1 MIEVTILKIGDII
14 IVPIQTELH
23 DLAANSLQ
31 ENILKKIEKVG
42 ARGLIID
49 VGVVTIIDSF
59 MGRVL
64 VDTAKMAGLMG
75 AKTVIVGMK
84 KEVVMTLLQLG
95 LMMQDLHAALNIE
108 DGMTLL
114 NSLTG
119 GNHERFNI

>member
-1 MIEVTILKIGDII
+1 MIDVTILKIGNTI
-14 IVPIQTELH
+14 IVPIQIELH
-23 DLAANSLQ
+23 DQAANFLR

-59 MGRVL
+59 MGRIL

-75 AKTVIVGMK
+75 AETVIVGMK

-95 LMMQDLHAALNIE
+95 LMVQNLHTALNIE
-108 DGMTLL
+108 DGIALL
-114 NSLTG
+114 NRLTG
-119 GNHERFNI
+119 GSHENTII

>member
-1 MIEVTILKIGDII
+1 MTDVTILKIGDTI

-23 DLAANSLQ
+23 DLAANFLQ
-31 ENILKKIEKVG
+31 ESILKKIEKVG

-75 AKTVIVGMK
+75 AETVIVGMK

-95 LMMQDLHAALNIE
+95 LMMQNLHTALNIE
-108 DGMTLL
+108 DGLTLL
-114 NSLTG
+114 SRLTG
-119 GNHERFNI
+119 GSHERAII

>member
-1 MIEVTILKIGDII
+1 MIEVTILKIDDTI

-23 DLAANSLQ
+23 DLAANFLQ

-64 VDTAKMAGLMG
+64 VDTAKMARLMG
-75 AKTVIVGMK
+75 TETVIVGMK

-95 LMMQDLHAALNIE
+95 LMMQTLHTALNIE
-108 DGMTLL
+108 DGITLL
-114 NSLTG
+114 NRLTG
-119 GNHERFNI
+119 GNHERSII